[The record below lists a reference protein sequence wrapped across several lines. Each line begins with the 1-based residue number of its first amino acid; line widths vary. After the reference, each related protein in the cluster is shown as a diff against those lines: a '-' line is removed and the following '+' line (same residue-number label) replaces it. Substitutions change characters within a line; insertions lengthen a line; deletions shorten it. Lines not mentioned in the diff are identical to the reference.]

1 MAVILKKSPIML
13 IWVEAVYPVT
23 MISVWKD
30 AFCVAHCTLIQV
42 GGNYYSTDSRKVFR
56 KPGRQ
61 TNIVTM
67 VVGYIMYGCLNE
79 EKA

>member
-1 MAVILKKSPIML
+1 ML
-13 IWVEAVYPVT
+13 IWVEIVYPVI

-30 AFCVAHCTLIQV
+30 AFCVAHCILIQLR
-42 GGNYYSTDSRKVFR
+42 GDYYSTLTRKIIR

-61 TNIVTM
+61 TNIATM
-67 VVGYIMYGCLNE
+67 TMGFIMYGCLNE